1 MGIWGVR
8 LYQNDVALDTKEEY
22 IQLLRGGNSDE
33 EALKKVVD
41 KNKEIIN
48 DEIDGPVFWLALA
61 ETMWKMGRL
70 TEEVKQKALKVIEDG
85 EDIKN
90 WKELAEFPE
99 QIKTRQNEL
108 NRIKEKLNKEMP
120 KARKLKKEVGFNC
133 GWKNGDV
140 YAYQITEKDTEH
152 KEFIGRYILF
162 RKVDDENFDKHI
174 ILPIVYAS
182 ITENNVLPQT
192 QEDLEKLGDI
202 IYINQGNVFATY
214 RIILDYTSKKAMH
227 KNLIYIGNFQN
238 IKNPVNE
245 YEIVFPDVIKNY
257 QLLITKYTYLLIESY
272 LKNGT
277 SIKMKDTVY
286 KSLYHYTDSRIRMF
300 SKLKEYKKILGITR
314 EKTERIID
322 DDLAFIAM
330 QDGLADGGVVTTY
343 IEGLRPTRENKKE
356 ASKRIDKIEQMIKD
370 GDYKNKEEKIEYLEK
385 VRNKV
390 LNHDEA
396 REWEKAFERYYG
408 KKK

>member
-140 YAYQITEKDTEH
+140 YAYQITEKDTKH
-152 KEFIGRYILF
+152 KEFIGRYLLF
-162 RKVDDENFDKHI
+162 RKIGETQYQNC
-174 ILPIVYAS
+174 ILPIVYTY
-182 ITENNVLPQT
+182 ITKVSYLPDEEKKIEEMGIIIHRNFGNVLADY
-192 QEDLEKLGDI
+192 ELEL
-202 IYINQGNVFATY
+202 Q
-214 RIILDYTSKKAMH
+214 YTSKQAMH
-227 KNLIYIGNFQN
+227 KNLIYLGNFEN
-238 IKNPVNE
+238 LEKPNNE
-245 YEIVFPDVIKNY
+245 YFEVMKQQQNY
-257 QLLITKYTYLLIESY
+257 YNSLWTKYTYEIIDDFIKYGTNLDMKEIQYTSLKTIENS
-272 LKNGT
+272 
-277 SIKMKDTVY
+277 VV
-286 KSLYHYTDSRIRMF
+286 RMF

>member
-22 IQLLRGGNSDE
+22 IQLLRDGNSDE

-120 KARKLKKEVGFNC
+120 KARKLKKEAGFNC

-162 RKVDDENFDKHI
+162 RKIGETQYQNCV
-174 ILPIVYAS
+174 LPIVYTYITKAS
-182 ITENNVLPQT
+182 YLPDEEKKIEEMGIIIHRNFGNVLA
-192 QEDLEKLGDI
+192 DYKLEL
-202 IYINQGNVFATY
+202 Q
-214 RIILDYTSKKAMH
+214 YTSKRAMH
-227 KNLIYIGNFQN
+227 KNLIYLGNFEN
-238 IKNPVNE
+238 LEKPNNE
-245 YEIVFPDVIKNY
+245 YFEVMKQQQNY
-257 QLLITKYTYLLIESY
+257 YNSLWTKYTYEIIDDFIKYGTNLDMKEIQYTSLKTIENS
-272 LKNGT
+272 
-277 SIKMKDTVY
+277 VV
-286 KSLYHYTDSRIRMF
+286 RMF

-343 IEGLRPTRENKKE
+343 IEGLRPSKENKKE

-385 VRNKV
+385 VRDKV